1 MSELERYL
9 DKIESPEYQSEFEKR
24 VAENVASTAPA
35 LEDIENCVHQND
47 VKQEINF
54 DLLKLNAG
62 PVFTIKDRITELK
75 SKILNVSENTM
86 LGESVDIT
94 FTGREAVLLS
104 MCLDLVLNMK

>member
-1 MSELERYL
+1 MSELERCL

-24 VAENVASTAPA
+24 VAENVASTAAA
-35 LEDIENCVHQND
+35 LEDIENRVHQND

-54 DLLKLNAG
+54 DLLNAG
-62 PVFTIKDRITELK
+62 TVVNIKDRITELK
-75 SKILNVSENTM
+75 AKILNVSENTM

>member
-35 LEDIENCVHQND
+35 LEAIENCVHQND

-54 DLLKLNAG
+54 DLLNAG
-62 PVFTIKDRITELK
+62 PVVTIKDRITELK
-75 SKILNVSENTM
+75 AKILNVSENVM

-94 FTGREAVLLS
+94 FTGREAALLS
-104 MCLDLVLNMK
+104 MCLDLVLGMK